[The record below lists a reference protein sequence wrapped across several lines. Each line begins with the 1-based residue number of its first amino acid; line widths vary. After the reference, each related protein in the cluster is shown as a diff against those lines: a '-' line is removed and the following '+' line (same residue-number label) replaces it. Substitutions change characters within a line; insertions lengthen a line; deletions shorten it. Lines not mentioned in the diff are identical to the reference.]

1 MSSISSAAM
10 QSYSPLQ
17 RLQTTLASE
26 ILAGNINSA
35 DQSALSSSLSDIDA
49 ALKSQMESGG
59 TRPSPEEMQSKIDS
73 LIANEVS
80 EGDLTAEQA
89 EELKNV
95 FSTAFQGGPGG
106 AGGAGGP
113 PPGPPPTGSDEDDDT
128 TSATSSTSSDVS
140 ELIQEFLEKLKDT
153 LSSSSSSY
161 SANGSNH
168 ASQIQSLIVNYSA

>member
-1 MSSISSAAM
+1 M

-26 ILAGNINSA
+26 ISAGNIDSA

-89 EELKNV
+89 AELKNV

-113 PPGPPPTGSDEDDDT
+113 PPGPPPSGEADSDDST
-128 TSATSSTSSDVS
+128 STSSSSSDSDVAKLMQDFLK
-140 ELIQEFLEKLKDT
+140 LIQD
-153 LSSSSSSY
+153 SQGSSSY
-161 SANGSNH
+161 SASGGSSLL
-168 ASQIQSLIVNYSA
+168 SQIQSLIVNYQA